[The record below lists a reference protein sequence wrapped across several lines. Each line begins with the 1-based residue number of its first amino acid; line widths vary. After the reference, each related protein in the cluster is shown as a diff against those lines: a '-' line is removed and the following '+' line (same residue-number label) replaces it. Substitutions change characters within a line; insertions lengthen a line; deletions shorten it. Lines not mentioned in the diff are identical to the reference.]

1 MEYRKLGM
9 SGLTISAITYGTWLT
24 HTQDVAEVAHECVAA
39 ALDEG
44 ITTFDTADVYGN
56 PDFGAGEKVLG
67 AALSG
72 VRRESVEIFTKVCLP
87 SGPGPNDRGLSRKH
101 ITESCNASLRNLG
114 TDYID
119 LYQAH
124 RYDEDTPLEE
134 TMTAFAD
141 LVRQGKVLYL
151 GVSEWTSAQIEAA
164 AALAAELKVPL
175 ISNQPQYS
183 MLWRV
188 IEKEVVPT
196 CARLGLGQIV
206 FSPLAQGTLTGKY
219 LPGRQPP
226 AESRAKDSRGSLF
239 VGRYLGAPVLAAVQR
254 LRPIADELGL
264 SLSQLAIAW
273 VLQNP
278 GVSSAIIGASRPAQV
293 RENAAAVGRTLD
305 SDVLARIDAALMDD
319 VHGDLAERCPT
330 KVATP
335 FDVMPAWKA
344 EE

>member
-1 MEYRKLGM
+1 MEYRKLGV
-9 SGLTISAITYGTWLT
+9 SGLTISAITYGNWLT
-24 HTQDVAEVAHECVAA
+24 HTREAAEIARECVAM

-56 PDFGAGEKVLG
+56 PDYGAGEKVLG

-72 VRRESVEIFTKVCLP
+72 VRRESVEILTKVCMP
-87 SGPGPNDRGLSRKH
+87 TGRGPNDKGLSRKH
-101 ITESCNASLRNLG
+101 ITESCNTSLRNLG

-134 TMTAFAD
+134 TMSAFAD
-141 LVRQGKVLYL
+141 LVHQGKVLYL
-151 GVSEWTSAQIEAA
+151 GVSEWNPAQIEAA
-164 AALAAELKVPL
+164 AALATELKVPL

-196 CARLGLGQIV
+196 CTRLGLGQIA
-206 FSPLAQGTLTGKY
+206 FSPVAQGALTGKY

-226 AESRAKDSRGSLF
+226 AESRAGDARGSLF
-239 VGRYLGAPVLAAVQR
+239 IGRYLSDPVLSAVQR

-278 GVSSAIIGASRPAQV
+278 GVSSAIIGASRPAQL
-293 RENAAAVGRTLD
+293 RENTVAAGKALD
-305 SDVLARIDAALMDD
+305 PDTLARIDAALIDD
-319 VHGDLAERCPT
+319 THGDLAERDPS
-330 KVATP
+330 KIATP
-335 FDVMPAWKA
+335 FDVMPAWKS
-344 EE
+344 

>member
-1 MEYRKLGM
+1 MEYRKLGA
-9 SGLTISAITYGTWLT
+9 SGLTISAIAYGNWLT
-24 HTQDVAEVAHECVAA
+24 HTREAADIAHECVTT

-44 ITTFDTADVYGN
+44 ITTFDTADAYGS
-56 PDFGAGEKVLG
+56 PDHGAGERVLG

-72 VRRESVEIFTKVCLP
+72 VRRASVEILTKVCLP
-87 SGPGPNDRGLSRKH
+87 TGPGPNDKGLSRKH

-124 RYDEDTPLEE
+124 RYDENTPLEE

-151 GVSEWTSAQIEAA
+151 GVSEWSPAQIEAA
-164 AALAAELKVPL
+164 AAYATELKVPL

-196 CARLGLGQIV
+196 CTRLGIGQIV
-206 FSPLAQGTLTGKY
+206 FSPVAQGILTGKY

-226 AESRAKDSRGSLF
+226 AESRARHSRGSRF
-239 VGRYLGAPVLAAVQR
+239 VGRYRGDPVLAAVQR

-264 SLSQLAIAW
+264 GLSQLAIAW

-278 GVSSAIIGASRPAQV
+278 GVSSAVIGASRPAQL
-293 RENAAAVGRTLD
+293 RENAGAAGRTLD
-305 SDVLARIDAALMDD
+305 RDILDRIDAAFIDEL
-319 VHGDLAERCPT
+319 HGDLTEHDPN
-330 KVATP
+330 KIATP
-335 FDVMPAWKA
+335 FDVMPAWKS
-344 EE
+344 

>member
-1 MEYRKLGM
+1 MEYRVLGA
-9 SGLTISAITYGTWLT
+9 SGLTVSAITYGNWLT
-24 HTQDVAEVAHECVAA
+24 HTREAAEIARECVAA

-44 ITTFDTADVYGN
+44 VTTFDTADVYGN
-56 PDFGAGEKVLG
+56 PDYGAGEKLLG

-87 SGPGPNDRGLSRKH
+87 TGPGPNDKGLSRKH
-101 ITESCNASLRNLG
+101 IAESCDASLRRLG
-114 TDYID
+114 TDYLD

-124 RYDEDTPLEE
+124 RYDEETPLEE

-141 LVRQGKVLYL
+141 LVRAGKVLYL
-151 GVSEWTSAQIEAA
+151 GVSEWNPAQIESA

-196 CARLGLGQIV
+196 CTRLGLGQIV
-206 FSPLAQGTLTGKY
+206 FSPIAQGTLTGKY
-219 LPGRQPP
+219 LPGRRPP
-226 AESRAKDSRGSLF
+226 AESRAEDARGSRF
-239 VGRYLGAPVLAAVQR
+239 VGRYLSDPVLSAVQR

-264 SLSQLAIAW
+264 SLAQLAIAW

-278 GVSSAIIGASRPAQV
+278 GVSSAIIGASRPAQL
-293 RENAAAVGRTLD
+293 RENAAAVGKTLAPD
-305 SDVLARIDAALMDD
+305 TLARIDAALTDD
-319 VHGDLAERCPT
+319 LHGDLAERDPS
-330 KVATP
+330 KVAAP
-335 FDVMPAWKA
+335 FDVMPAWKS
-344 EE
+344 

>member
-1 MEYRKLGM
+1 MEYRRLGT
-9 SGLTISAITYGTWLT
+9 SGLTISAIAYGNWLT
-24 HTQDVAEVAHECVAA
+24 HTREAAEIARECVTA

-44 ITTFDTADVYGN
+44 ITTFDTADVYGS
-56 PDFGAGEKVLG
+56 PDYGSAEKLLG

-72 VRRESVEIFTKVCLP
+72 VRRASVEILTKVCLP
-87 SGPGPNDRGLSRKH
+87 TGPGPNDKGLSRKH

-124 RYDEDTPLEE
+124 RYDESTPLEE

-151 GVSEWTSAQIEAA
+151 GVSEWSPAQIEAA
-164 AALAAELKVPL
+164 AAYAAELKVPL

-196 CARLGLGQIV
+196 CTRLGIGQIV
-206 FSPLAQGTLTGKY
+206 FSPVAQGVLTGKY
-219 LPGRQPP
+219 LPGGQRPV
-226 AESRAKDSRGSLF
+226 ESRAEHSHGARF
-239 VGRYLGAPVLAAVQR
+239 VGRYLGDPVLAAVQR
-254 LRPIADELGL
+254 LRPIADETGLG
-264 SLSQLAIAW
+264 LSQLAIAW

-278 GVSSAIIGASRPAQV
+278 AVSSAVIGASRPDQL
-293 RENAAAVGRTLD
+293 RENTAAAGRRLD
-305 SDVLARIDAALMDD
+305 QDVLDRIDAALVDEL
-319 VHGDLAERCPT
+319 HGDLAERDPG
-330 KVATP
+330 KIATP

-344 EE
+344 